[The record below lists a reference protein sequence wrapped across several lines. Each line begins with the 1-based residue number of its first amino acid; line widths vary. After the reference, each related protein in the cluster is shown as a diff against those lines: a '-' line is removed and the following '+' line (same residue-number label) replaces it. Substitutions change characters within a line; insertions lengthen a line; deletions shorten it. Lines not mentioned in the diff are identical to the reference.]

1 MAFSKALVFLSVA
14 AVVSAGSLVLH
25 ERRTTVPSGFVSLGA
40 APAEETLTL
49 RVGLAANNLR
59 GLQAKAAAV
68 STPGSPEFRQWISK
82 DDVKSFVQPSSDTV
96 SAFTEFATANSLSP
110 AVISPNGD
118 WYSITLPVSQANTLF
133 GAQFETFTHPS
144 LPNPS
149 PARYPFPCPLNSSGT
164 QFVTADVRLLPSA
177 PRAAKRASVPASCN
191 TTNPSGLITPAC
203 LQALYGIPSAPAT
216 QPNNNLLVTGY
227 VAEWAQFADLQD
239 FLVLERPDIS
249 PNTTFSVLP
258 IDAGVEANLDTQYTV
273 GIATGVP
280 VEFLTVGGNFDT
292 ALLDTTTYLDGI
304 DDPPTVMTTSYADN
318 EPNFGISLATAI
330 CNGYMA
336 LGARGISIMF
346 ASGDGGVRGGHDDTS
361 ECADNTFVAV
371 FPGSC
376 PYVTAV
382 GSTQGFAPEKAINFT
397 GGGFSN
403 FFPQPTYQTT
413 AVSTFLATGIPAGF
427 VGTFNATGRGYP
439 DTAVQGWN
447 FEISSS
453 GIIQPVG
460 GTSAS
465 SPTFASLVALLN
477 DQLLA
482 AGKPVLG
489 FLNPFLYATAAAGRG
504 FTDVT
509 TGHNSGFVCP
519 ASSVAFDATVGWD
532 PLTGSG
538 TPVYSELLAAALAA

>member
-1 MAFSKALVFLSVA
+1 
-14 AVVSAGSLVLH
+14 SASSLVLH
-25 ERRTTVPSGFVSLGA
+25 ERRAAAPNGFVSQGA
-40 APAEETLTL
+40 APADQTLTL
-49 RVGLAANNLR
+49 RVGLAANNLA

-68 STPGSPEFRQWISK
+68 STPGSPEFRQWLSK
-82 DDVKSFVQPSSDTV
+82 DDVKSFVQPSAETI
-96 SAFTEFATANSLSP
+96 SAFTAFASASGLGP
-110 AVISPNGD
+110 AVVSPNGD

-144 LPNPS
+144 LPNPIIRTLS
-149 PARYPFPCPLNSSGT
+149 VSLPSELVGHVDVLHPTS
-164 QFVTADVRLLPSA
+164 QFISADVRLVPST
-177 PRAAKRASVPASCN
+177 PRADKRASVPASCN
-191 TTNPSGLITPAC
+191 TINASGIITPAC

-216 QPNNNLLVTGY
+216 QPNNTLLVTGY
-227 VAEWAQFADLQD
+227 VAEWAQEADLKA
-239 FLVLERPDIS
+239 FLTQERTDIVPS
-249 PNTTFSVLP
+249 TTFKLLTLDGGVNDQLP
-258 IDAGVEANLDTQYTV
+258 IDAGGEANLDIEYTI

-280 VEFLTVGGNFDT
+280 VDFLTVGGDFDT

-304 DDPPTVMTTSYADN
+304 DNPPTVMTTSYADN
-318 EPNFGISLATAI
+318 EPNFGISTATKI

-336 LGARGISIMF
+336 LGARGISILF

-382 GSTQGFAPEKAINFT
+382 GSTQGIAPEIAVNFT

-413 AVSTFLATGIPAGF
+413 AVSTFLNTGIPAGF
-427 VGTFNATGRGYP
+427 AGTFNKTGRGYP
-439 DTAVQGWN
+439 DVAVQGWD
-447 FEISSS
+447 FIISS
-453 GIIQPVG
+453 GGAFQTVG

-477 DQLLA
+477 DQLIA

-489 FLNPFLYATAAAGRG
+489 FLNPFLYSAAAAGTG

-519 ASSVAFDATVGWD
+519 ESSVAFDAAVGWD

-538 TPVYSELLAAALAA
+538 TPLFSELLAA